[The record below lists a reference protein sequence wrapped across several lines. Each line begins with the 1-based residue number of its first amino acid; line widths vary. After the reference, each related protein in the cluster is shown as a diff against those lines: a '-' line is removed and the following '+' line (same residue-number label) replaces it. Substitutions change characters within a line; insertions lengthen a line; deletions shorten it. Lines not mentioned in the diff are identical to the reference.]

1 MKKKKKTNNLD
12 TKPLSVFNYSKN
24 LSQKTNN
31 LMDEIEETNKD
42 TDIHKFA
49 FIGRNKENFN
59 FNVFH
64 MPLNF
69 LLNIFN
75 AKTSFKKA
83 EFEQREIEKK

>member
-1 MKKKKKTNNLD
+1 MIIMKVFITHLDQNLMIKMINMKKKKTNNLD

-31 LMDEIEETNKD
+31 LMDEIEETNND
-42 TDIHKFA
+42 IDIHKFA

-69 LLNIFN
+69 L
-75 AKTSFKKA
+75 
-83 EFEQREIEKK
+83 